1 MKRPLFVAGMVL
13 ASCAIATA
21 ATVSTSTTLLPTQWR
36 LSKPSGAL
44 AVVGTMPQGIATSPD
59 GTVLA
64 VVEGGFN
71 PPALRILG
79 ANNLVVRA
87 TIPLTGAFGKPV
99 WLDERHVLVAG
110 ANTDALLDVDV
121 QNGTVEE
128 LPVGKG
134 TWPAAVA
141 LSRDHKVAA
150 SANDM
155 TGTVTVGPLANFA
168 DAKTYAVGTHPSDVI
183 FSRDGKKLYAASR
196 GDSTV
201 AVIDLASGQI
211 TKIPVGKHPSALQTV
226 EHGKELLVAE
236 SDDDSVGT
244 IDLARNVRT
253 GGVDVGLH
261 DGRLSGAGASPDALL
276 ERNGVVFVTLA
287 AENAIAVIH
296 DGRVMERIPTGWY
309 PDGIAIGSDE
319 TLYVTDG
326 KGESDRANP
335 QFNPFTKHREGY
347 VAASQ
352 DGSVRSIP
360 LGVYSGGN
368 AQGETAQVLANAMP
382 TWTPPRASET
392 VIRPDGPIK
401 HVIYIIKENRTYDQV
416 LGDLPK
422 ADGDPSLVWF
432 GRQYTPNQHAIA
444 ERFGIL
450 DRAFTN
456 SQVSADGHNWTDAA
470 FAGDYV
476 ERFWPPNYGGRRKLY
491 DFQSGKSPDVPHNG
505 YLWDDAQR
513 AGISFRDYGEDVDV
527 TDTPGASATFQQG
540 FMPGLTGH
548 YDPKYIGWDLKTSDH
563 DRFFEWDREFKQ
575 FVANDNMPRLEIVYF
590 PNDHT
595 AATKPGYLTPRAYV
609 AQNDWA
615 VGSLVDAVSHSKYWG
630 STAIFVLEDDSQNGP
645 DHVSDQR
652 STMYVASP
660 YAAGGVDHDHFTIAG
675 VVHTIEILC
684 GLQPM
689 SIYDQTSL
697 PLYSA
702 FTTHPDLRP
711 FNAVVPSVD
720 MTAMNKPT
728 DYGAKLSATFDF
740 THLGQVKPQDLNDI
754 EAHNVGDV
762 ASLKYEG
769 R

>member
-1 MKRPLFVAGMVL
+1 
-13 ASCAIATA
+13 
-21 ATVSTSTTLLPTQWR
+21 
-36 LSKPSGAL
+36 
-44 AVVGTMPQGIATSPD
+44 MPQGVAMSPD

-87 TIPLTGAFGKPV
+87 TIPLKGAFGKPV
-99 WLDERHVLVAG
+99 WVDERHVLVAG
-110 ANTDALLDVDV
+110 ANTDALLEVDV
-121 QNGTVEE
+121 QSGAVDV
-128 LPVGKG
+128 LPAGKG
-134 TWPAAVA
+134 TWPTAVA
-141 LSRDHKVAA
+141 LSPDGKAAA

-155 TGTVTVGPLANFA
+155 TGDVTVGALTQFGG
-168 DAKTYAVGTHPSDVI
+168 AKTFAVGAHPSDVV
-183 FSRDGKKLYAASR
+183 FSRDGKVLYAASR
-196 GDSTV
+196 GASTV
-201 AVIDLASGQI
+201 SAIELASGAVTTI
-211 TKIPVGKHPSALQTV
+211 RVGLHPSALALSEDGT
-226 EHGKELLVAE
+226 KLYVAE

-244 IDLARNVRT
+244 IDLVRKVRT
-253 GGVDVGLH
+253 GSVDVGLH
-261 DGRLSGAGASPDALL
+261 DGRLSGAGASPNALF
-276 ERNGVVFVTLA
+276 ERHGVVFATLG

-309 PDGIAIGSDE
+309 PDGIAIGSDD
-319 TLYVTDG
+319 TLYVSDG
-326 KGESDRANP
+326 KGESDRPNP

-360 LGVYSGGN
+360 LGVYAAGN
-368 AQGETAQVLANAMP
+368 ARNETAQVLANAMP
-382 TWTPPRASET
+382 TWTPPPASET
-392 VIRPDGPIK
+392 VIRPDGPIR
-401 HVIYIIKENRTYDQV
+401 HVIYVIKENRTYDQV
-416 LGDLPK
+416 LGDLTR

-470 FAGDYV
+470 FANDYV

-505 YLWDDAQR
+505 YLWDDARR
-513 AGISFRDYGEDVDV
+513 AGITYRDYGEDVDV
-527 TDTPGASATFQQG
+527 TGSPGASPNFQQG
-540 FMPGLTGH
+540 FMPGLEGH
-548 YDPKYIGWDLKTSDH
+548 YDPAFMGWDLKTSDH
-563 DRFFEWDREFKQ
+563 TRFQEWNREFRQ
-575 FVANDNMPRLEIVYF
+575 FVAHDDLPRLEIVYF

-595 AATKPGYLTPRAYV
+595 AATRPGYLTPRAYA

-615 VGSLVDAVSHSKYWG
+615 VGELVDAVSHSKYWG

-660 YAAGGVDHDHFTIAG
+660 YAAGGVHHEHVTIAG

-684 GLQPM
+684 GLGPM

-697 PLYSA
+697 PLYAA

-711 FNAVVPSVD
+711 FDAVVPSVD
-720 MTAMNKPT
+720 MSAVNKPT

-740 THLGQVKPQDLNDI
+740 THLGQVKPGDLNDI
-754 EAHNVGDV
+754 EAHDVGNV
-762 ASLKYEG
+762 ASLRYAG